1 MRHILLG
8 LILAVALPAY
18 SESEKKVVCHVDE
31 NDKNKKQTC
40 KTIRV
45 HHRAERVTSGSP
57 TDPEPKKGKK

>member
-1 MRHILLG
+1 MIRLLLVFG
-8 LILAVALPAY
+8 LLFSGLAHAEA
-18 SESEKKVVCHVDE
+18 EKKVVCHVDE

-45 HHRAERVTSGSP
+45 HHKADKVTEGSP